1 MDKRHSL
8 NQSMAQEREQLA
20 IKVASPEN
28 GESGRLG
35 LRLDK
40 KNFLSNIRKMHEG
53 ELEYEIRRM
62 KEEEKRQQFIR
73 DIQQQ
78 IEEKRERKGKEK
90 NFTTEKKETRGLS
103 RGGSQATTAITNDA
117 TENLLQFKSKSKSE
131 QTSDGQNSSAQ
142 LLYESY
148 EERRSDP
155 NQHNIQKGGRAKVK
169 VKRAESLLEGQGG
182 IFDGRDEKA
191 VLQEHRKKQQQDIRE
206 ELQ

>member
-1 MDKRHSL
+1 M
-8 NQSMAQEREQLA
+8 
-20 IKVASPEN
+20 
-28 GESGRLG
+28 
-35 LRLDK
+35 
-40 KNFLSNIRKMHEG
+40 SNIRKMHEG

-78 IEEKRERKGKEK
+78 IEEKRERKGGK
-90 NFTTEKKETRGLS
+90 NFTAGGEKKEQARVLS

-117 TENLLQFKSKSKSE
+117 TENLLQFKNKSKSE

-155 NQHNIQKGGRAKVK
+155 NQPGQIPKGGRAKVK

-182 IFDGRDEKA
+182 IFEGRD
-191 VLQEHRKKQQQDIRE
+191 
-206 ELQ
+206 